1 MRKTDSTPT
10 RTASLQLEDFLP
22 YRLTV
27 AADLISRSLSKVYAG
42 YDITIPEWRVMAQL
56 FRHGSLTPG
65 ALGRLANME
74 KARVTR
80 ALILM
85 NNKALITRTPDQHDR
100 RVAYIDL
107 SDKGRSLYVHIEPHI
122 VDWNRKFCGQLGIQS
137 EMELLQLLQGIETW
151 CRKVEGS
158 EHA

>member
-1 MRKTDSTPT
+1 MRKTDSTAVK
-10 RTASLQLEDFLP
+10 TACLQLEDFLP

-27 AADLISRSLSKVYAG
+27 AADMISRSLSKVYAG

-65 ALGRLANME
+65 ELGRLANME

-85 NNKALITRTPDQHDR
+85 NNKELITRTPDAHDR

-107 SDKGRSLYVHIEPHI
+107 SNKGRTLYTRIEPHI
-122 VDWNRKFCGQLGIQS
+122 VAWNQDFCGQLGIQS

-151 CRKVEGS
+151 CRNAGQQ
-158 EHA
+158 